1 MVNLNRIFATM
12 NKKLLP
18 AYLLTFVNVLGFSI
32 LMPILPFVVKHYGA
46 PKWVF
51 GLLLTLYSA
60 SQFVGSSL
68 LGAMS
73 DQKGRKPILMVS
85 QGGTL
90 LSWLVFLGALFI
102 PATMIFDF
110 TLPGGSVIAVSIPLM
125 VIALSRILDGITG
138 GNTSVA
144 NAYVA
149 DITTPDQKT
158 YIFGYLGGIAGIGLI
173 IGPGIGGFTAGTSL
187 GYKGTILTAIC
198 ISVAALLSIKL
209 WLKESHPAEK
219 RGENEKIDIS
229 NSFFI
234 LRRIKK
240 VNPKPI
246 IKTLFIIKLFFSIMM
261 AFYISSISLFLIDLF
276 SFNEAELGSFML
288 FVGIFLAFNQAF
300 LVKQFTIRFGQYRTL
315 VIGLSLSTIG
325 PICLTLTDYLPLYIA
340 FYYVMNLGLS
350 LCFPTFNGLIAQHA
364 NPQRQGE
371 VMGISESINALS
383 LALFPV
389 LGAAIYGIIGYH
401 LYYFMAILPL
411 IGLII
416 AIVRG
421 RSDLKVKSDTP

>member
-1 MVNLNRIFATM
+1 M

-18 AYLLTFVNVLGFSI
+18 AYLLTFVNILGFSI

-60 SQFVGSSL
+60 SQFIGSPL

-85 QGGTL
+85 QAGTL
-90 LSWLVFLGALFI
+90 LSWIVFLGALFI
-102 PATMIFDF
+102 PASLMFNF
-110 TLPGGSVIAVSIPLM
+110 TTPGGSAVAISIPLLI
-125 VIALSRILDGITG
+125 IALSRILDGITG
-138 GNTSVA
+138 GNASVA

-149 DITTPDQKT
+149 DITTPDQKS

-173 IGPGIGGFTAGTSL
+173 IGPGIGGYTAGSSL
-187 GYKGTILTAIC
+187 GYQGTILTAIG
-198 ISVAALLSIKL
+198 ISVTALLAIKF
-209 WLKESHPAEK
+209 WLKESLPQENRREK
-219 RGENEKIDIS
+219 EKIDIA
-229 NSFFI
+229 NSFFV
-234 LRRIKK
+234 LRRIRE

-276 SFNEAELGSFML
+276 SFNEKELGSFML

-300 LVKQFTIRFGQYRTL
+300 LVKRFTKRFGQYRTL
-315 VIGLSLSTIG
+315 LIGLSLSAVG
-325 PICLTLTDYLPLYIA
+325 SICLTLTDYLPLYLA

-350 LCFPTFNGLIAQHA
+350 ICFPTFNGLIAQHA

-371 VMGISESINALS
+371 VMGISESINSLS

-389 LGAAIYGIIGYH
+389 LGAAIYGAIGFH
-401 LYYFMAILPL
+401 MYYFMAILPL
-411 IGLII
+411 IGLVI
-416 AIVRG
+416 AIMRG
-421 RSDLKVKSDTP
+421 RNDLKSTVAVQE